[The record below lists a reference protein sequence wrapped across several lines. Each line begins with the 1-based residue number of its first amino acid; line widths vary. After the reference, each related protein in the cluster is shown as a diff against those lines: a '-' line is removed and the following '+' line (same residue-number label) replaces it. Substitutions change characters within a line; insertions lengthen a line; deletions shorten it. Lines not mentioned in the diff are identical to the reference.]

1 MLRRHI
7 LAAAGATL
15 AAPAIVSR
23 GALGQ
28 NPRKVKMG
36 SAFTTTTNA
45 AFLMPALLKPE
56 GIDLE
61 LVMFPSLVQRM
72 QADAWADFCQVDSPQ
87 AGIKPYRL
95 AARHVTD
102 APWKLRNSKKGKTRE
117 DKTLDLRTGISRNA
131 RPAHG
136 RRHRRC
142 RFSRSLL
149 DRTGTRVR
157 RCAKKMLGPGSARS
171 RRRRRSAHGA
181 GAFAGKFRLC

>member
-23 GALGQ
+23 GVLGQ
-28 NPRKVKMG
+28 TLRKVKMG

-72 QADAWADFCQVDSPQ
+72 QAVASGDVDI
-87 AGIKPYRL
+87 GNGGV
-95 AARHVTD
+95 AAT
-102 APWKLRNSKKGKTRE
+102 P
-117 DKTLDLRTGISRNA
+117 TGA
-131 RPAHG
+131 AQGFP
-136 RRHRRC
+136 
-142 RFSRSLL
+142 
-149 DRTGTRVR
+149 TQ
-157 RCAKKMLGPGSARS
+157 
-171 RRRRRSAHGA
+171 GA
-181 GAFAGKFRLC
+181 GHCRG